1 MNGQR
6 PRLFMPALVGGTV
19 AGVLSGIPFL
29 NCLCCLW
36 IIGGAALAAYL
47 LVKDSPVALTSGDG
61 ALVGAFAGIVAAVV
75 DSLLAIPF
83 RSMNMAFTKRIFER
97 LGEYLNEIPSQWN
110 DWINRGTG
118 PISIAWFFVSLL
130 ISAAIFAAFGALGG
144 VLGMALFG
152 KKTPPTAHGA
162 PGPPQASP
170 PPPPQS

>member
-6 PRLFMPALVGGTV
+6 PRLLMPALVGGTV

-75 DSLLAIPF
+75 DSLLAIPL

-110 DWINRGTG
+110 DWINRGTE

-152 KKTPPTAHGA
+152 KKTPPTVHGA